1 VRPTEKEFT
10 FDLIPAP
17 AKERRSILKGFRV
30 ESILWMNKFMK
41 EFFMEKATVEQFKQL
56 FLEILTEEEVFEGK
70 LSPVSLEGDEVD
82 IVSTEKENQM
92 DFRLK
97 ARNAIYLKKVR
108 KSLQKIEDGTFGE
121 CEDCGVEIS
130 YNRLKA
136 RPTADLCI
144 QCKEDQEKEEN
155 QLVHKN
161 RDSVK
166 SGRVLPIEHLEKG
179 YNKDET
185 STSNF
190 HLSHM
195 DYQDIV
201 N

>member
-1 VRPTEKEFT
+1 
-10 FDLIPAP
+10 
-17 AKERRSILKGFRV
+17 
-30 ESILWMNKFMK
+30 
-41 EFFMEKATVEQFKQL
+41 MEKATIEHFKNL
-56 FLEILTEEEVFEGK
+56 FMEILSEEEIFEGK

-108 KSLQKIEDGTFGE
+108 KSLQKIEDGSFGE
-121 CEDCGVEIS
+121 CEDCGAEIS
-130 YNRLKA
+130 YNRLLA

-144 QCKEDQEKEEN
+144 HCKEAEEKEEN
-155 QLVHKN
+155 QMVHKN
-161 RDSVK
+161 RNSVK

-179 YNKDET
+179 YRADET
-185 STSNF
+185 GLQNF
-190 HLSHM
+190 QVSHM

-201 N
+201 S